1 MVVVDVIVVVV
12 VVVAVVVVE
21 VVVDVVV
28 VVAEVVGI
36 SDCVAIV
43 VNGRT
48 CVLPSTKLLEKSGN
62 ISLESPLLGNFWAK
76 CSKN

>member
-1 MVVVDVIVVVV
+1 MVVVDVVVVV

-21 VVVDVVV
+21 VVVDDVV
-28 VVAEVVGI
+28 VVAEVVRI
-36 SDCVAIV
+36 TDCVAMV

-48 CVLPSTKLLEKSGN
+48 CVLPSTKLPEKSGN
-62 ISLESPLLGNFWAK
+62 ISLEPLFLGNFWAK